1 MLDSVFY
8 SQAIQKLRPT
18 SGFVIEG
25 MDYATLVWRDE
36 NTTKPTEQEILEEF
50 EILKAAYEAQDYARK
65 RVEEYPSIGDQLD
78 ALFHAGVFP
87 EDMAAQIQAI
97 KDKYPKS

>member
-8 SQAIQKLRPT
+8 SKAIQKLRPT

-25 MDYATLVWRDE
+25 TDYSTLIWRDE

-65 RVEEYPSIGDQLD
+65 RVEEYPLIGDQLD